1 MVPVN
6 SSRPLMHR
14 LALIATLCLGLSPTL
29 AADDSAAEWA
39 SVVGNEYRVLPN
51 ITYKVANQYEAKL
64 DAYLPRN
71 AEGPVPTLV
80 YIHGGGWVGGTKE
93 GVVLRLLPY
102 MKLGMAVVN
111 VEYRLAR
118 VSLAPAAVADCR
130 CALRWVIENAEE
142 HKFDVDR
149 IVVTGGSAGGHLSLM
164 TGIVDPKSG
173 LDNECPTDKPLK
185 VAAVV
190 NYYGITDVNDLL
202 DGPNRKSYA
211 VAWLGSLHNAGEVAK
226 RVSPLTYVRKGL
238 PPILTIHGD
247 ADPTVPYQHGV
258 RLHQALEKAGVP
270 NELLTVPGGR
280 HGGFTDEETLKIQA
294 TIEAFLHKHGIL
306 ADTL

>member
-1 MVPVN
+1 MQA
-6 SSRPLMHR
+6 
-14 LALIATLCLGLSPTL
+14 LALSVALLCLLSPAA
-29 AADDSAAEWA
+29 AADDSASDWA
-39 SVVGNEYRVLPN
+39 AVLGNDYRVLAN
-51 ITYKVANQYEAKL
+51 VTYKVANQYEAKL

-71 AEGPVPTLV
+71 TEGPVPTLI

-111 VEYRLAR
+111 VEYRMAR

-130 CALRWVIENAEE
+130 CALRWVIENAAE
-142 HKFDVDR
+142 HNFDVDR
-149 IVVTGGSAGGHLSLM
+149 IVVTGGSAGGHLALT
-164 TGIVDPKSG
+164 TGMVDPASG
-173 LDNECPTDKPLK
+173 LDNECPTNKPLK
-185 VAAVV
+185 VAAIL

-202 DGPNRKSYA
+202 SGPNQKSYA
-211 VAWLGSLHNAGEVAK
+211 VAWLGSLDNAREVAK

-258 RLHQALEKAGVP
+258 RLREALDKAGVP
-270 NELLTVPGGR
+270 NELLTIPGGK
-280 HGGFTDEETLKIQA
+280 HGGFTNEETLKIQA
-294 TIEAFLHKHGIL
+294 TINQFLVKHGIL
-306 ADTL
+306 SRSM